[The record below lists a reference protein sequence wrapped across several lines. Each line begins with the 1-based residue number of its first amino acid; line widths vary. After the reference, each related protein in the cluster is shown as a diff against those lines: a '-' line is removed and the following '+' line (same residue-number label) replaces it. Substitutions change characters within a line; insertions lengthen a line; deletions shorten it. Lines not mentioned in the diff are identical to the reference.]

1 MEDTVALAAL
11 IGIDWADQHHDVAVQ
26 EAGAD
31 QAEHERLPH
40 TPEAIG
46 SWMAALRHRFGN
58 RPVGIAVETSRGP
71 LIHALLEYD
80 CVVLYPVN
88 PRSLKRFRETFA
100 PSGAK
105 DDRPDAALLCELLV
119 RHRDRLRAWRPD
131 DVETRALRRLVE
143 SRRRTIRME
152 SATTMTTVAAA
163 HMPSS
168 VGKTRAKDVTW
179 STIERL

>member
-71 LIHALLEYD
+71 LIHALLG
-80 CVVLYPVN
+80 V
-88 PRSLKRFRETFA
+88 RSLLLDFGIARRWSRALFA
-100 PSGAK
+100 L
-105 DDRPDAALLCELLV
+105 ALVLSAV
-119 RHRDRLRAWRPD
+119 VFGGVWAWR
-131 DVETRALRRLVE
+131 
-143 SRRRTIRME
+143 
-152 SATTMTTVAAA
+152 
-163 HMPSS
+163 
-168 VGKTRAKDVTW
+168 W
-179 STIERL
+179 Y